1 MEGVNYMDGSDIE
14 ETIFNPGEMTVEEWE
29 ELNDHRWYR
38 ESPVYS
44 PVLNAGGVNNVNQS
58 ILENW
63 QCAARN
69 LRGEMDIGGK
79 TLHEVEEA
87 ARRIRF
93 GEVFASFNEFE
104 LCLDCW
110 CVVNMRASHKF
121 KRNPDCRVR
130 ICRYGLPARK
140 KGVGKSCEWTPSE
153 PSGSSQG
160 LEPPH
165 VLGVRTFN
173 DFAARRNTPGFPT
186 VRPDRPDLNLEEKVF
201 SQCTQ
206 RQKKRVGVKGGCGEK
221 DRYDAAQMMRF
232 THANSDGDD
241 LDEEDIEG
249 DEEDCDDD
257 LKKVG
262 HLHKWMGPTSKAP
275 WLAQVFGDRITSEY
289 RRPVGQLQTE
299 FRMQYTRDVEYMQMF
314 KMRSICQDIIS
325 GCQQQSFSHIPSLC
339 AQISEVDPSAVV
351 DWHRFDGTC
360 VFMRAFVSPSAC
372 RNVLRYCQKYVALD
386 ACFTK
391 NKKYPTQLFIA
402 TTVDGNSHVVPL
414 AYAVAPTENYENWRW
429 FIQNLV
435 ASIEGLESRNVI
447 IVSDR
452 QKGLEKAVAEVL
464 PRNFHMHCAH
474 HLKMNV
480 IKHFGAAAGKAFLTL
495 VYMDDQASYECRLV
509 EMETRSSKGPD
520 LVRYI
525 RQISVDR
532 YVRFA
537 IPLPR
542 YGRTTSNIVEC
553 INGALKPVRDYAPCH
568 TIWQMWNYMLN
579 LFYARREKARQSSE
593 ELTAFVTKRMKEIV
607 QNCGS
612 FVAMS
617 AYENEALVQTD
628 GGRKQWR
635 LTKVPT
641 RKCTCWEIQDCL
653 WPCIHFVAWQKARGE
668 DYMRYVD
675 RIYFTKSLVQCYC
688 KTIPVILQTEL
699 PMSVACRAP
708 PAAIRNGR
716 QRIVR
721 ILNGGSARS
730 AESEFSYPIQDDL
743 AMNPA
748 AVMTNVSQE
757 DGGERGNPPVP
768 QSSAPQGE
776 QLSQASPV
784 TRSKGTRCC
793 GACKQPGHTRRT
805 CPTLRQYRRAE
816 VQEGL
821 DVAADG

>member
-1 MEGVNYMDGSDIE
+1 ML
-14 ETIFNPGEMTVEEWE
+14 EEWE
-29 ELNDHRWYR
+29 DLNDHRWYR
-38 ESPVYS
+38 ESLVYS
-44 PVLNAGGVNNVNQS
+44 HVLNAGVNQS

-63 QCAARN
+63 QCATRN
-69 LRGEMDIGGK
+69 LRREMDIGGK

-93 GEVFASFNEFE
+93 GEVFTYFNEFE

-121 KRNPDCRVR
+121 KMNPDCRVR
-130 ICRYGLPARK
+130 ICRYELPARK
-140 KGVGKSCEWTPSE
+140 KKVGKSCEWTPSE

-173 DFAARRNTPGFPT
+173 DFAARRNTPAFPT
-186 VRPDRPDLNLEEKVF
+186 VRPDRPDLNLEEQVF

-221 DRYDAAQMMRF
+221 DRYDAAQMVRF
-232 THANSDGDD
+232 THADSDGDD

-257 LKKVG
+257 PKKVG
-262 HLHKWMGPTSKAP
+262 RKTPSRG
-275 WLAQVFGDRITSEY
+275 
-289 RRPVGQLQTE
+289 
-299 FRMQYTRDVEYMQMF
+299 TRCEWRV
-314 KMRSICQDIIS
+314 
-325 GCQQQSFSHIPSLC
+325 
-339 AQISEVDPSAVV
+339 
-351 DWHRFDGTC
+351 
-360 VFMRAFVSPSAC
+360 
-372 RNVLRYCQKYVALD
+372 RY
-386 ACFTK
+386 
-391 NKKYPTQLFIA
+391 
-402 TTVDGNSHVVPL
+402 
-414 AYAVAPTENYENWRW
+414 
-429 FIQNLV
+429 
-435 ASIEGLESRNVI
+435 
-447 IVSDR
+447 R

-480 IKHFGAAAGKAFLTL
+480 IKHFRAAVGKAFLTL
-495 VYMDDQASYECRLV
+495 VYMDSQASHERRLV

-525 RQISVDR
+525 CQIPMDR

-568 TIWQMWNYMLN
+568 IIWQMWNYMLN

-593 ELTAFVTKRMKEIV
+593 ELTAFATKRMKEIV

-641 RKCTCWEIQDCL
+641 R
-653 WPCIHFVAWQKARGE
+653 
-668 DYMRYVD
+668 
-675 RIYFTKSLVQCYC
+675 
-688 KTIPVILQTEL
+688 
-699 PMSVACRAP
+699 
-708 PAAIRNGR
+708 N
-716 QRIVR
+716 
-721 ILNGGSARS
+721 
-730 AESEFSYPIQDDL
+730 YPIQDDP

-757 DGGERGNPPVP
+757 DGGERGNPLMP
-768 QSSAPQGE
+768 QSSTPQGE
-776 QLSQASPV
+776 QLSQAPPV
-784 TRSKGTRCC
+784 ARSKGTRCC

-805 CPTLRQYRRAE
+805 CPALRQYRRAE
-816 VQEGL
+816 VHEGL
-821 DVAADG
+821 DVAANG

>member
-1 MEGVNYMDGSDIE
+1 MEGVNYRDGNDIE

-44 PVLNAGGVNNVNQS
+44 PVMNAGGVNNVNQS

-173 DFAARRNTPGFPT
+173 DFAARRNTPAFPT
-186 VRPDRPDLNLEEKVF
+186 VRPDRPDLNLEEQVF
-201 SQCTQ
+201 SQCTL

-221 DRYDAAQMMRF
+221 DRYDATQMVRF
-232 THANSDGDD
+232 THEDSDGDD

-257 LKKVG
+257 PKKV
-262 HLHKWMGPTSKAP
+262 
-275 WLAQVFGDRITSEY
+275 
-289 RRPVGQLQTE
+289 
-299 FRMQYTRDVEYMQMF
+299 
-314 KMRSICQDIIS
+314 
-325 GCQQQSFSHIPSLC
+325 
-339 AQISEVDPSAVV
+339 
-351 DWHRFDGTC
+351 
-360 VFMRAFVSPSAC
+360 
-372 RNVLRYCQKYVALD
+372 
-386 ACFTK
+386 
-391 NKKYPTQLFIA
+391 
-402 TTVDGNSHVVPL
+402 
-414 AYAVAPTENYENWRW
+414 
-429 FIQNLV
+429 
-435 ASIEGLESRNVI
+435 
-447 IVSDR
+447 DR

-480 IKHFGAAAGKAFLTL
+480 IKHFGATAGKAFLTL
-495 VYMDDQASYECRLV
+495 VYMDDQASYERRLV

-520 LVRYI
+520 IVRYI
-525 RQISVDR
+525 RQIPVDR

-568 TIWQMWNYMLN
+568 IIWQMWNYMLN

-593 ELTAFVTKRMKEIV
+593 ELTAFATKRMKEIL

-612 FVAMS
+612 FA
-617 AYENEALVQTD
+617 
-628 GGRKQWR
+628 K
-635 LTKVPT
+635 
-641 RKCTCWEIQDCL
+641 
-653 WPCIHFVAWQKARGE
+653 
-668 DYMRYVD
+668 
-675 RIYFTKSLVQCYC
+675 
-688 KTIPVILQTEL
+688 
-699 PMSVACRAP
+699 
-708 PAAIRNGR
+708 
-716 QRIVR
+716 
-721 ILNGGSARS
+721 
-730 AESEFSYPIQDDL
+730 
-743 AMNPA
+743 
-748 AVMTNVSQE
+748 
-757 DGGERGNPPVP
+757 
-768 QSSAPQGE
+768 
-776 QLSQASPV
+776 
-784 TRSKGTRCC
+784 
-793 GACKQPGHTRRT
+793 
-805 CPTLRQYRRAE
+805 
-816 VQEGL
+816 
-821 DVAADG
+821 

>member
-1 MEGVNYMDGSDIE
+1 MEGVNYMDGSDFK

-38 ESPVYS
+38 ESPVYT

-63 QCAARN
+63 QF
-69 LRGEMDIGGK
+69 
-79 TLHEVEEA
+79 EVA

-104 LCLDCW
+104 LCLDC
-110 CVVNMRASHKF
+110 C
-121 KRNPDCRVR
+121 
-130 ICRYGLPARK
+130 
-140 KGVGKSCEWTPSE
+140 
-153 PSGSSQG
+153 
-160 LEPPH
+160 
-165 VLGVRTFN
+165 FN
-173 DFAARRNTPGFPT
+173 DFAARRNTPTFPT
-186 VRPDRPDLNLEEKVF
+186 VRPDRPDLNLEEQVF

-221 DRYDAAQMMRF
+221 DRYYVAQMVRF
-232 THANSDGDD
+232 THSDSDGDD

-257 LKKVG
+257 PKKPCRKPPSHGTRCEWRVRCQYNKKSDEYKITTLNLTHTCPR
-262 HLHKWMGPTSKAP
+262 HLHKWRGPTSKAP

-299 FRMQYTRDVEYMQMF
+299 FRIQYTRDVEYMPMF
-314 KMRSICQDIIS
+314 RMRRICQDIIS
-325 GCQQQSFSHIPSLC
+325 GCQQQSFSQIPSLC
-339 AQISEVDPSAVV
+339 ARISEVDPSAVV

-435 ASIEGLESRNVI
+435 ASIEGLESPNVI

-474 HLKMNV
+474 HLKMN
-480 IKHFGAAAGKAFLTL
+480 IKKHFGAAAGKAFLTL
-495 VYMDDQASYECRLV
+495 VYMDDQA
-509 EMETRSSKGPD
+509 
-520 LVRYI
+520 
-525 RQISVDR
+525 
-532 YVRFA
+532 
-537 IPLPR
+537 
-542 YGRTTSNIVEC
+542 RTTSNIVEC

-568 TIWQMWNYMLN
+568 IIWHMWNYMLN
-579 LFYARREKARQSSE
+579 LFYVRREKARRSSE
-593 ELTAFVTKRMKEIV
+593 ELTEYATKRMSEIV
-607 QNCGS
+607 QNYGS

-617 AYENEALVQTD
+617 ADENEALVQTD

-641 RKCTCWEIQDCL
+641 RKCNCWEIQDCL
-653 WPCIHFVAWQKARGE
+653 WPCIHFVAWQKSRGE
-668 DYMRYVD
+668 DHMRYVD
-675 RIYFTKSLVQCYC
+675 RIYFTKSLAQCYS

-708 PAAIRNGR
+708 PTAIRNGR

-721 ILNGGSARS
+721 IPNGGSARS
-730 AESEFSYPIQDDL
+730 AESEYSYPIQDDPT
-743 AMNPA
+743 MNPA
-748 AVMTNVSQE
+748 AVMTNVSQQ
-757 DGGERGNPPVP
+757 DGGERCNTLVP

-776 QLSQASPV
+776 QLSQAPPV
-784 TRSKGTRCC
+784 ARRKGTRCC

-805 CPTLRQYRRAE
+805 CPALRQYRRAE

>member
-1 MEGVNYMDGSDIE
+1 MDGVNYMDGSDIE

-38 ESPVYS
+38 ESPVYTH
-44 PVLNAGGVNNVNQS
+44 VLNAGGVNSVNQS

-79 TLHEVEEA
+79 TLHEVEVA

-130 ICRYGLPARK
+130 ICSYGLPARK

-165 VLGVRTFN
+165 VLGFRSFN
-173 DFAARRNTPGFPT
+173 DFAARRNTPTFPT
-186 VRPDRPDLNLEEKVF
+186 VRPDRPDLNLQEQVF

-206 RQKKRVGVKGGCGEK
+206 RQKQRVGVKGGCGEK
-221 DRYDAAQMMRF
+221 DRYYAAQMVRF
-232 THANSDGDD
+232 THSDSDGDD

-249 DEEDCDDD
+249 DEEDYDDD
-257 LKKVG
+257 PKKPGRKPPSRGTRCEWRVRCQYNKKSDEYKITTMNLTHTCSG
-262 HLHKWMGPTSKAP
+262 HLHKWRGPTSKAP

-289 RRPVGQLQTE
+289 RRP
-299 FRMQYTRDVEYMQMF
+299 
-314 KMRSICQDIIS
+314 
-325 GCQQQSFSHIPSLC
+325 
-339 AQISEVDPSAVV
+339 
-351 DWHRFDGTC
+351 
-360 VFMRAFVSPSAC
+360 
-372 RNVLRYCQKYVALD
+372 
-386 ACFTK
+386 
-391 NKKYPTQLFIA
+391 
-402 TTVDGNSHVVPL
+402 
-414 AYAVAPTENYENWRW
+414 
-429 FIQNLV
+429 
-435 ASIEGLESRNVI
+435 
-447 IVSDR
+447 
-452 QKGLEKAVAEVL
+452 
-464 PRNFHMHCAH
+464 
-474 HLKMNV
+474 MNV

-495 VYMDDQASYECRLV
+495 VYMDDQASYERRLV

-525 RQISVDR
+525 RQIPVDR

-568 TIWQMWNYMLN
+568 IIWQMWNYMLN
-579 LFYARREKARQSSE
+579 LFYARREKARRSSE
-593 ELTAFVTKRMKEIV
+593 ELTEYATKRMSEIV

-612 FVAMS
+612 FIAMS
-617 AYENEALVQTD
+617 ADENEALVQTD

-653 WPCIHFVAWQKARGE
+653 WPCIHFVAWQKSRGE
-668 DYMRYVD
+668 NHMRYVD
-675 RIYFTKSLVQCYC
+675 RIYFTKSLAQCYS

-721 ILNGGSARS
+721 IPNGGSTRS
-730 AESEFSYPIQDDL
+730 AESEYSYPIQDDP

-748 AVMTNVSQE
+748 AVMTNVSQQ

-768 QSSAPQGE
+768 QSSVPQGE
-776 QLSQASPV
+776 
-784 TRSKGTRCC
+784 
-793 GACKQPGHTRRT
+793 
-805 CPTLRQYRRAE
+805 
-816 VQEGL
+816 
-821 DVAADG
+821 

>member
-14 ETIFNPGEMTVEEWE
+14 ETICNPGKMIVKEWE
-29 ELNDHRWYR
+29 ELNDHRWYK

-79 TLHEVEEA
+79 TLHEVDVA
-87 ARRIRF
+87 ARRIRLD
-93 GEVFASFNEFE
+93 ECLRPSTNLSYAWIVDVF
-104 LCLDCW
+104 
-110 CVVNMRASHKF
+110 
-121 KRNPDCRVR
+121 
-130 ICRYGLPARK
+130 
-140 KGVGKSCEWTPSE
+140 
-153 PSGSSQG
+153 
-160 LEPPH
+160 
-165 VLGVRTFN
+165 FN
-173 DFAARRNTPGFPT
+173 DFAARRNTRAFPR
-186 VRPDRPDLNLEEKVF
+186 VRPDRPDLNLEEQVF

-221 DRYDAAQMMRF
+221 DRYDAAQMVRF
-232 THANSDGDD
+232 THSDSDGDD

-249 DEEDCDDD
+249 DEEDGDDD
-257 LKKVG
+257 PKKPGRKTPSRGTRCEWRVRCQYNKKADEYKITTLNLTHTCPR
-262 HLHKWMGPTSKAP
+262 HLHKWRGPTSKAT

-299 FRMQYTRDVEYMQMF
+299 FQRQYTRDVEYMPMF
-314 KMRSICQDIIS
+314 RMQSICQDIIS
-325 GCQQQSFSHIPSLC
+325 GCQQQSFSQIPSLC
-339 AQISEVDPSAVV
+339 ARISEVDPNAVV
-351 DWHRFDGTC
+351 DWDRFDGTC
-360 VFMRAFVSPSAC
+360 VCMRAFVSPSAC
-372 RNVLRYCQKYVALD
+372 RNVLRYCQKFVALD

-402 TTVDGNSHVVPL
+402 TTVDGNSQVVPL
-414 AYAVAPTENYENWRW
+414 AYAVAPTENYEKWIW

-435 ASIEGLESRNVI
+435 ASVEGLESPNVI

-495 VYMDDQASYECRLV
+495 VYMDDQASYERRLV

-525 RQISVDR
+525 RQILVDR
-532 YVRFA
+532 YVWFA

-542 YGRTTSNIVEC
+542 YGRITSNIVEC

-568 TIWQMWNYMLN
+568 IIWQMWNYMLN
-579 LFYARREKARQSSE
+579 LFYARREKARRSSE
-593 ELTAFVTKRMKEIV
+593 ELTEYAIKRMSEIV
-607 QNCGS
+607 ANCGS

-617 AYENEALVQTD
+617 ADENEALVQTN

-653 WPCIHFVAWQKARGE
+653 WPCIHFVAWQKSRGE
-668 DYMRYVD
+668 DHMRYVD
-675 RIYFTKSLVQCYC
+675 RIYFTKSLAQCYS

-721 ILNGGSARS
+721 IPNGGSARS
-730 AESEFSYPIQDDL
+730 AESEYSYPIQDDP

-748 AVMTNVSQE
+748 AVMTNVSQQ
-757 DGGERGNPPVP
+757 DGGERGNPHVP
-768 QSSAPQGE
+768 QFSAPQGE
-776 QLSQASPV
+776 QLSQAPPV
-784 TRSKGTRCC
+784 PRRKGTRCC
-793 GACKQPGHTRRT
+793 GACKQLGHTRRT
-805 CPTLRQYRRAE
+805 CPALRQYMRAE
-816 VQEGL
+816 VEEGL

>member
-38 ESPVYS
+38 ESPVFS
-44 PVLNAGGVNNVNQS
+44 HVLNA
-58 ILENW
+58 
-63 QCAARN
+63 
-69 LRGEMDIGGK
+69 
-79 TLHEVEEA
+79 VEEA
-87 ARRIRF
+87 AGRIRF

-160 LEPPH
+160 LELPH
-165 VLGVRTFN
+165 VLGVRSFN
-173 DFAARRNTPGFPT
+173 DFAARRLTLAFPT
-186 VRPDRPDLNLEEKVF
+186 VRPDRPDLNLEEQVF

-221 DRYDAAQMMRF
+221 DRYDAAQMVRF
-232 THANSDGDD
+232 THADSDGDD
-241 LDEEDIEG
+241 LDEDDIEG

-257 LKKVG
+257 PKKVG
-262 HLHKWMGPTSKAP
+262 RKTPSRG
-275 WLAQVFGDRITSEY
+275 
-289 RRPVGQLQTE
+289 
-299 FRMQYTRDVEYMQMF
+299 TRCEWRVRCHY
-314 KMRSICQDIIS
+314 
-325 GCQQQSFSHIPSLC
+325 
-339 AQISEVDPSAVV
+339 
-351 DWHRFDGTC
+351 
-360 VFMRAFVSPSAC
+360 
-372 RNVLRYCQKYVALD
+372 
-386 ACFTK
+386 
-391 NKKYPTQLFIA
+391 NKKSDEYKITTPEPYAYMSMASTQVERA
-402 TTVDGNSHVVPL
+402 NVKSPV
-414 AYAVAPTENYENWRW
+414 
-429 FIQNLV
+429 NLV
-435 ASIEGLESRNVI
+435 ASIEGLESPNVI

-480 IKHFGAAAGKAFLTL
+480 IKHFGAGKAFLTL
-495 VYMDDQASYECRLV
+495 VYMDDQASYERRLV

-525 RQISVDR
+525 RQIPMDR

-568 TIWQMWNYMLN
+568 IIWQMWNYMLN
-579 LFYARREKARQSSE
+579 LFYARREKTRQSSE
-593 ELTAFVTKRMKEIV
+593 ELTEFATKRMKEIV

-617 AYENEALVQTD
+617 ADENEALMQTN

-635 LTKVPT
+635 LTKLPT

-653 WPCIHFVAWQKARGE
+653 WPCIHFVAWQKAIGE

-675 RIYFTKSLVQCYC
+675 RIYFTKTLVQCYS

-708 PAAIRNGR
+708 PGAIRNGR

-721 ILNGGSARS
+721 IPNGGSARS
-730 AESEFSYPIQDDL
+730 AESEYSYPIQDDP

-757 DGGERGNPPVP
+757 DGGERGNPLVP

-776 QLSQASPV
+776 QLSQAPPV
-784 TRSKGTRCC
+784 ARSKGRRCC
-793 GACKQPGHTRRT
+793 GACKEPGHTRLT
-805 CPTLRQYRRAE
+805 CPALRQYRRAE
-816 VQEGL
+816 VEEGL

>member
-1 MEGVNYMDGSDIE
+1 
-14 ETIFNPGEMTVEEWE
+14 
-29 ELNDHRWYR
+29 
-38 ESPVYS
+38 
-44 PVLNAGGVNNVNQS
+44 
-58 ILENW
+58 
-63 QCAARN
+63 
-69 LRGEMDIGGK
+69 
-79 TLHEVEEA
+79 
-87 ARRIRF
+87 
-93 GEVFASFNEFE
+93 
-104 LCLDCW
+104 
-110 CVVNMRASHKF
+110 MRASLKF

-153 PSGSSQG
+153 PSRSSQG

-165 VLGVRTFN
+165 VLGVRSFN
-173 DFAARRNTPGFPT
+173 DFTARRNTPAFPT
-186 VRPDRPDLNLEEKVF
+186 VRPDRPDLEQVF

-206 RQKKRVGVKGGCGEK
+206 RQKKRVGMKGGCGEK
-221 DRYDAAQMMRF
+221 DMYDAAQIVRF
-232 THANSDGDD
+232 THADSDGDD

-257 LKKVG
+257 PKKVGRKTPSRGTRCECRVRCQYNKKSDEYKITTLNLKHTCPG
-262 HLHKWMGPTSKAP
+262 HLHKWRGPTSKAL
-275 WLAQVFGDRITSEY
+275 W
-289 RRPVGQLQTE
+289 
-299 FRMQYTRDVEYMQMF
+299 
-314 KMRSICQDIIS
+314 MRSICQDIIS
-325 GCQQQSFSHIPSLC
+325 GCQQQSFSQIPSLC
-339 AQISEVDPSAVV
+339 AQISEVDPNAVV

-372 RNVLRYCQKYVALD
+372 RNVLRYYQKYVALD
-386 ACFTK
+386 VCFTK

-402 TTVDGNSHVVPL
+402 TAVDGNSQVVPL

-429 FIQNLV
+429 FIQNLM

-480 IKHFGAAAGKAFLTL
+480 IKHFGAAAVKAFLTL
-495 VYMDDQASYECRLV
+495 VYMDSQAIYERRLDKKFQ
-509 EMETRSSKGPD
+509 RPGPC
-520 LVRYI
+520 
-525 RQISVDR
+525 
-532 YVRFA
+532 A
-537 IPLPR
+537 I
-542 YGRTTSNIVEC
+542 YTSNPSGSICTVC
-553 INGALKPVRDYAPCH
+553 YSFAKIWQDDIKYRGVYNGALKPVRDYAPCH
-568 TIWQMWNYMLN
+568 IIWQMWNYMVN
-579 LFYARREKARQSSE
+579 LFYARREKARESSE
-593 ELTAFVTKRMKEIV
+593 ALIAFATKRMKEIV

-617 AYENEALVQTD
+617 ADENEALVQTD

-641 RKCTCWEIQDCL
+641 RK
-653 WPCIHFVAWQKARGE
+653 
-668 DYMRYVD
+668 
-675 RIYFTKSLVQCYC
+675 S
-688 KTIPVILQTEL
+688 
-699 PMSVACRAP
+699 
-708 PAAIRNGR
+708 IRNGR

-721 ILNGGSARS
+721 IPNGGSARS
-730 AESEFSYPIQDDL
+730 AESEFSYPIQDDPV
-743 AMNPA
+743 MNPA

-776 QLSQASPV
+776 QLSQAPPV
-784 TRSKGTRCC
+784 ARSRGSRCC

-821 DVAADG
+821 DVVADG